1 VIVDKSVSIIAPQG
15 VYAGITVFTGDGIVI
30 SGSGINVVLRG
41 LSINGQGGNRGIWY
55 TTGASLFVDRCMVTN
70 LNGDGIDIGFGGD
83 VVIADSVVRGNG
95 GDGIR
100 IAVNPRVLITRTHV
114 EGNDFGIDFGPSL
127 GASSLTVN
135 DSSIVRN
142 LEGVVVV
149 AQDTPVSVTI
159 GRTTI
164 AENPS
169 GGMVLFTTTAAS
181 TMELDMSESTI
192 SGNAFGVSVSTNSGM
207 GVFSSTLTG
216 NLISGNVG
224 AGLAVTST
232 GTLALI
238 DRNTITHNDSGV
250 AQQSGGVIETRSSNT
265 ARENVTDVTGGF
277 FVVVGGT

>member
-1 VIVDKSVSIIAPQG
+1 
-15 VYAGITVFTGDGIVI
+15 
-30 SGSGINVVLRG
+30 
-41 LSINGQGGNRGIWY
+41 
-55 TTGASLFVDRCMVTN
+55 M
-70 LNGDGIDIGFGGD
+70 
-83 VVIADSVVRGNG
+83 
-95 GDGIR
+95 
-100 IAVNPRVLITRTHV
+100 LITRTHV

-142 LEGVVVV
+142 LEGIVVI

-224 AGLAVTST
+224 VGLAVTST